1 MTQII
6 GIGGKLQHGKDVV
19 ADHLVDELGWVK
31 VGMSDALNEIL
42 VVLNPLIVQQWEI
55 DVTVKKAWWSRKT
68 VTVPVEHR
76 RTIRYA
82 DLIEEVGYVKAK
94 EDPEV
99 RRLLQVMGTEVGRM
113 MIDPNIWT
121 KMMTKKV
128 RELKK
133 KGVPGVIVT
142 GIRFPNESKAIKTL
156 GGSLWWVDR
165 PGHVADSDSG
175 SHDSENS
182 LAADD
187 FEVVIVNDRSLNDL
201 RSKVD
206 DLVD

>member
-1 MTQII
+1 MTQVI

-42 VVLNPLIVQQWEI
+42 MVLNPHIPTVDEKTVAKKFLG
-55 DVTVKKAWWSRKT
+55 VTYSTKT
-68 VTVPVEHR
+68 VT
-76 RTIRYA
+76 TTSTMQYA
-82 DLIEEVGYVKAK
+82 DVVKQLGYTKAK
-94 EDPEV
+94 EIPEV
-99 RRLLQVMGTEVGRM
+99 RRLLQAMGTEVGRK
-113 MIDPNIWT
+113 MIDTNIWV
-121 KMMTKKV
+121 KMMSKKV

-156 GGSLWWVDR
+156 EGELWWVDR
-165 PGHVADSDSG
+165 PGHVAESDAA

-182 LAADD
+182 LKPDD
-187 FEVVIVNDRSLNDL
+187 FEVFIENDRSLNDL
-201 RSKVD
+201 RAKVD

>member
-42 VVLNPLIVQQWEI
+42 VVLNPLIVQRWEV

-68 VTVPVEHR
+68 VTVPVEHQ

-99 RRLLQVMGTEVGRM
+99 RRLLQVMGTEVGRK
-113 MIDPNIWT
+113 MIDANIWT

-133 KGVPGVIVT
+133 QAVPGVIVT

-156 GGSLWWVDR
+156 EGSLWWVER
-165 PGHVADSDSG
+165 PGHVAETDAG

-182 LAADD
+182 LSAKD
-187 FEVVIVNDRSLNDL
+187 FDTILINDRSLNDL